1 MLHLCYKNKIMI
13 INPLPK
19 IKEKK
24 IPISKLGVTS
34 RTFFYWKSENLLLE
48 NTEDIENNQKVF
60 FNLMDA
66 TWLMLIVE
74 FRKYNLD
81 LKSIKSIKEQ
91 LILELDKNLIFENK
105 AILQSVLLKLAANL
119 DEESKTE
126 LLNIDT
132 ETIINDYLSS
142 YDKFLAFSKLGSA
155 IGRVLMGYRE
165 YIMISIDEFGTIE
178 TNVYSKGKYYDIENE
193 NLLLSE
199 FNKFINRKSCFII
212 SLDLILEGLLENEKL
227 EKYNIE
233 FGLYSNDE
241 LKIFDAIKQDN
252 WKKITIVKHD
262 SGDITILNESK
273 VERRGQQAREIKK
286 LLGLKQ
292 YQQAEIVYR
301 NDEHIII
308 YNTSKQILKKS

>member
-1 MLHLCYKNKIMI
+1 MI

-24 IPISKLGVTS
+24 IPISKLGVNS
-34 RTFFYWKSENLLLE
+34 RTFFYWKNENLLLE
-48 NTEDIENNQKVF
+48 DNEEIENNQKVF

-81 LKSIKSIKEQ
+81 LKSIKSIKDQ
-91 LILELDKNLIFENK
+91 LILKLDKNLIFENQ
-105 AILQSVLLKLAANL
+105 AILQSVLMKLAVNL
-119 DEESKTE
+119 DEENKKE
-126 LLNIDT
+126 LLEIDT
-132 ETIINDYLSS
+132 EKIINDYLSS

-155 IGRVLMGYRE
+155 IGRVLMGFRE
-165 YIMISIDEFGTIE
+165 YIMISIDELGTVE
-178 TNVYSKGKYYDIENE
+178 TTVYSKGKYYDSENE
-193 NLLLSE
+193 TVLLSE
-199 FNKFINRKSCFII
+199 FNRFINRKSCFII
-212 SLDLILEGLLENEKL
+212 SLDSVLEGLLENEKL

-233 FGLYSNDE
+233 FGLYNADE
-241 LKIFDAIKQDN
+241 LKIFEALKQDN
-252 WKKITIVKHD
+252 WKKITIIKHD
-262 SGDITILNESK
+262 SGDIVVMNESK

-301 NDEHIII
+301 NDEHMII
-308 YNTSKQILKKS
+308 YNTSKQIFKSPK

>member
-1 MLHLCYKNKIMI
+1 MI
-13 INPLPK
+13 FNPLPK

-24 IPISKLGVTS
+24 IPISKLGVNS

-48 NTEDIENNQKVF
+48 NTEDFENNLKVF

-81 LKSIKSIKEQ
+81 LKSIKKIKDQ
-91 LILELDKNLIFENK
+91 LILELDKNLIFENQ
-105 AILQSVLLKLAANL
+105 AILQSVLMKLAVNL
-119 DEESKTE
+119 DEESKKE
-126 LLNIDT
+126 LLDIDT
-132 ETIINDYLSS
+132 EKIINDYLSS

-155 IGRVLMGYRE
+155 IGRVLMGFRE
-165 YIMISIDEFGTIE
+165 YIMISINELGAVE
-178 TNVYSKGKYYDIENE
+178 TTVYSKGNYYDTENE
-193 NLLLSE
+193 NVLLSE
-199 FNKFINRKSCFII
+199 FNRFINRKSCFII

-233 FGLYSNDE
+233 FGLYNTDE
-241 LKIFDAIKQDN
+241 LKIFEALKQDN
-252 WKKITIVKHD
+252 WKKITIIKHD
-262 SGDITILNESK
+262 SGDIVVLNESK
-273 VERRGQQAREIKK
+273 VECRGQQAREIKK